1 MGRNIQ
7 YIKLLPT
14 ATSEEVKYLLL
25 GIDVDRLQVYR
36 LIEVG
41 LNRTLTTLTLK
52 VKNSISLYQKI
63 ILNLTQQN
71 TLIITSTNSENN

>member
-41 LNRTLTTLTLK
+41 LK
-52 VKNSISLYQKI
+52 S
-63 ILNLTQQN
+63 NLDD
-71 TLIITSTNSENN
+71 LDP